1 MILNADRKEF
11 VSAADAAENM
21 AVRAAT
27 DNRPSIVRSICGKAS
42 RSEIETDPCKDAEAP
57 DLAEVPAVECAASP
71 TADQA
76 WDQDRKVS
84 NLHRKIKSR
93 LQTKMNLANDI
104 PHVTIDTLSEFAA
117 NWLTCTNP
125 DAPCSYNAF

>member
-1 MILNADRKEF
+1 MAD
-11 VSAADAAENM
+11 
-21 AVRAAT
+21 RAAT
-27 DNRPSIVRSICGKAS
+27 DNRLSIVRSICGKAN
-42 RSEIETDPCKDAEAP
+42 RKREDPCEGTEAP

-104 PHVTIDTLSEFAA
+104 PHITIDTLSEFAA
-117 NWLTCTNP
+117 NWLTCTNL